1 MLTVT
6 LQRLA
11 IVLCVVFL
19 VAVFLLVRKN
29 RIILKYSLLW
39 LLTCLVLLLLAIFP
53 EILDT
58 VSRWIGVYVPSNAF
72 FAILLFC
79 IFLML
84 ISFSIIVSSD
94 QRAIV
99 RLTQEI
105 SVLENRIREL
115 ESAVKPAEDV
125 PSGER
130 A

>member
-125 PSGER
+125 PAGER